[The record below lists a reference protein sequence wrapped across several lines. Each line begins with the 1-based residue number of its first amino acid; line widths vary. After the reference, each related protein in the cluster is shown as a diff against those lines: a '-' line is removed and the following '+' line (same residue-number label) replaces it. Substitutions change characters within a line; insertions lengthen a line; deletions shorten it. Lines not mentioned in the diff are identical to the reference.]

1 MDSNRIYHNSNYE
14 VLSDIPASATGYLR
28 QLRCRCSLNALNWTR
43 CRHSAI
49 RSHGMVTQ
57 NMIGVVDE
65 ELVSLTFLRESCI
78 CEECGASAVAWDPEF
93 PDNDPIT
100 PEAKEFLS
108 KKAASDFFREG
119 RSDIVPLLK
128 HYIRSNLPSVTG
140 SYRERFSDITTWR
153 APVCLRF
160 IATSYRDT
168 PVHIITASS
177 RQDGSDPFLLTLLDG
192 HDPNDLSAFL
202 EKIPDRNQIKSILVE
217 LGDPFVQT
225 IREYF
230 PHALISY
237 SKDSVTRM
245 FRSYTNDPKDASLE
259 ERTKQANLLF
269 LRMFHSG
276 DADLPTEMSRWEDHM
291 LSDDQLSTQSRNMLR
306 DLLDKLRLADTT
318 ALSQVRRFP
327 SLWLGGNDVSDVM
340 KAMEQKKIPY
350 ADMEMMIL
358 RSEATHFSGLDPLSK
373 MEVYTDP
380 LLLKVLYLEDS
391 SLYLFLQMD

>member
-14 VLSDIPASATGYLR
+14 VLSDIPASDTGYLR

-43 CRHSAI
+43 CRHTAI

-57 NMIGVVDE
+57 NMIGVLDD

-78 CEECGASAVAWDPEF
+78 CEECGASAVAWDPDY

-108 KKAASDFFREG
+108 QKAAADFFQKG

-128 HYIRSNLPSVTG
+128 HYIRANLPSITG
-140 SYRERFSDITTWR
+140 SYRERFSDVMTWR
-153 APVCLRF
+153 ETTCLRF
-160 IATSYRDT
+160 IATTYLDT

-177 RQDGSDPFLLTLLDG
+177 DEKRSHTFLLTLLDG
-192 HDPNDLSAFL
+192 HDKNDLSAFL
-202 EKIPDRNQIKSILVE
+202 EKIPDKEQIKNILVE

-237 SKDSVTRM
+237 SKESVTRM
-245 FRSYTNDPKDASLE
+245 FRSFTTDPKDSALA

-269 LRMFHSG
+269 LRLFHSG
-276 DADLPTEMSRWEDHM
+276 DVDLPVEMSHWEDHM
-291 LSDDQLSTQSRNMLR
+291 LSDDQLSTQSRNKLR
-306 DLLDKLRLADTT
+306 ELLDTLRLADTT
-318 ALSQVRRFP
+318 ALSHVRQFP
-327 SLWLGGNDVSDVM
+327 SQWLGGNDVSDVM
-340 KAMEQKKIPY
+340 NAMEQRKIPY
-350 ADMEMMIL
+350 ADMELMLL
-358 RSEATHFSGLDPLSK
+358 RSEATCYSGLDPQSK
-373 MEVYTDP
+373 METYTDP
-380 LLLKVLYLEDS
+380 LLLKVLYLEDT
-391 SLYLFLQMD
+391 SLYLFQQMS